1 MNSNEIIQ
9 AIVDSGVLAVIRANS
24 VDDAVKMATYA
35 AKGGIKGLEITFTVP
50 DADKVIDTLVKQGVD
65 AVVGA
70 GTVLN
75 VETAKL
81 AYSKG
86 AKFIVSPCFDDGV
99 NDFCKEVDIPYF
111 AGCFTPTEIYNAMKK
126 GVKVVKVFPG
136 SVCKPS
142 YFKDVHGPFPYAKL
156 LPSGGVSLENINDW
170 IKNGAV
176 AVSAGSS
183 LTAPAK
189 TGDFEKIIE
198 NAREFVEEVKKARA
212 QYCK

>member
-50 DADKVIDTLVKQGVD
+50 DADKVIETLVKQGVD

>member
-50 DADKVIDTLVKQGVD
+50 DADKVIETLVKQGVD

-198 NAREFVEEVKKARA
+198 NAREFVEEVNKARA

>member
-1 MNSNEIIQ
+1 MNSNKVIQ

-50 DADKVIDTLVKQGVD
+50 DADKVIETLVKNGVD

-75 VETAKL
+75 AETAKL

-189 TGDFEKIIE
+189 TGDFEKIVD

>member
-1 MNSNEIIQ
+1 MNSKEIIKG
-9 AIVDSGVLAVIRANS
+9 IVDGGVLAVIRANS
-24 VDDAVKMATYA
+24 VSDAVKMATYA
-35 AKGGIKGLEITFTVP
+35 NKGGIKGLEITFTVP
-50 DADKVIDTLVKQGVD
+50 DADKVIEELVKNKVD
-65 AVVGA
+65 ALVGA

-81 AYSKG
+81 AHSKG
-86 AKFIVSPCFDDGV
+86 AQFIVSPCFDDEV
-99 NDFCKEVDIPYF
+99 NEYCKSVDIPYF

-126 GVKVVKVFPG
+126 GVEVVKVFPG

-142 YFKDVHGPFPYAKL
+142 YFKDVHGPFPHAKL
-156 LPSGGVSLENINDW
+156 LPSGGVSLDNIDDW

-189 TGDFEKIIE
+189 TGEFEKIVDNAKE
-198 NAREFVEEVKKARA
+198 FVDAVKNARAKYAK
-212 QYCK
+212 

>member
-1 MNSNEIIQ
+1 MNSDEIIK

-24 VDDAVKMATYA
+24 VDEAVKMATYA

-50 DADKVIDTLVKQGVD
+50 DADKVIEKLVESNVD

-75 VETAKL
+75 EETAKL

-86 AKFIVSPCFDDGV
+86 AKFIVSPCFDDAV
-99 NDFCKEVDIPYF
+99 NEFCKSVDIPYF
-111 AGCFTPTEIYNAMKK
+111 SGCFTPTEIYNAMKK
-126 GVKVVKVFPG
+126 GVKVIKVFPG

-142 YFKDVHGPFPYAKL
+142 YFKDVHGPFPKAKL

-170 IKNGAV
+170 IKFGAV

-189 TGDFEKIIE
+189 TGEYEKIVD
-198 NAREFVEEVKKARA
+198 NAKAFVEEVKKARA
-212 QYCK
+212 QYSK

>member
-1 MNSNEIIQ
+1 MSSDEIIN

-24 VDDAVKMATYA
+24 VDDAIKMATYA
-35 AKGGIKGLEITFTVP
+35 AQGGIKGLEITFTVP
-50 DADKVIDTLVKQGVD
+50 DADKVIETLVKNKVD
-65 AVVGA
+65 ALVGA

-75 VETAKL
+75 AETARI

-99 NDFCKEVDIPYF
+99 LEFCKSVDIPYF

-136 SVCKPS
+136 DLCKPA
-142 YFKDVHGPFPYAKL
+142 YFKDIHGPFPKARL

-170 IKNGAV
+170 IKYGAV

-189 TGDFEKIIE
+189 TGDFEKIAD
-198 NAREFVEEVKKARA
+198 NARAFVEEVKKARA
-212 QYCK
+212 QYHK

>member
-1 MNSNEIIQ
+1 
-9 AIVDSGVLAVIRANS
+9 
-24 VDDAVKMATYA
+24 MATYA
-35 AKGGIKGLEITFTVP
+35 AKGGINGLEITFTVP
-50 DADKVIDTLVKQGVD
+50 DADKVIETLVKQGVD

-189 TGDFEKIIE
+189 TGDFEKIVD

>member
-1 MNSNEIIQ
+1 MNSDEIIKG
-9 AIVDSGVLAVIRANS
+9 IVDSGVLAVIRANS

-50 DADKVIDTLVKQGVD
+50 DADKVIETLVANKVD
-65 AVVGA
+65 AIVGA

-75 VETAKL
+75 EETAKL

-86 AKFIVSPCFDDGV
+86 AQFIVSPCFDDAV
-99 NDFCKEVDIPYF
+99 NEFCKSVDIPYF

-136 SVCKPS
+136 SVCKPG

-156 LPSGGVSLENINDW
+156 LPSGGVSLENIADW

-189 TGDFEKIIE
+189 TGDFDKIVD
-198 NAREFVEEVKKARA
+198 NAKAFVEEVKKARA
-212 QYCK
+212 LYTK

>member
-1 MNSNEIIQ
+1 MCPG
-9 AIVDSGVLAVIRANS
+9 DR
-24 VDDAVKMATYA
+24 
-35 AKGGIKGLEITFTVP
+35 GL
-50 DADKVIDTLVKQGVD
+50 KD

>member
-1 MNSNEIIQ
+1 MNSDEIIQ
-9 AIVDSGVLAVIRANS
+9 GIVDGGVLAVIRANS
-24 VDDAVKMATYA
+24 VEDAVKMATYA

-50 DADKVIDTLVKQGVD
+50 DADKVIEALVESKVD
-65 AVVGA
+65 AIVGA

-75 VETAKL
+75 EETARL

-99 NDFCKEVDIPYF
+99 NEFCKSVDIPYF

-142 YFKDVHGPFPYAKL
+142 YFKDVHGPFPKARL
-156 LPSGGVSLENINDW
+156 LPSGGVSLDNINDW

-189 TGDFEKIIE
+189 TGDFEKIVD
-198 NAREFVEEVKKARA
+198 NAKAFVEEVKKARA
-212 QYCK
+212 QYNK

>member
-1 MNSNEIIQ
+1 MNSNEVIQ

-50 DADKVIDTLVKQGVD
+50 DADKVIETLVKNGVD

-75 VETAKL
+75 AETAKL

>member
-50 DADKVIDTLVKQGVD
+50 DADKVIETLVKQGVD

-189 TGDFEKIIE
+189 TGDFEKIID
-198 NAREFVEEVKKARA
+198 NARAFVEEVKKARA

>member
-1 MNSNEIIQ
+1 MNANEVIQ

-50 DADKVIDTLVKQGVD
+50 DADKVIETLVKNGVD

-75 VETAKL
+75 AETAKL

-189 TGDFEKIIE
+189 TGDFEKIID

>member
-50 DADKVIDTLVKQGVD
+50 DADKVIETLVKNGVD

-75 VETAKL
+75 AETAKL

>member
-50 DADKVIDTLVKQGVD
+50 DADKVIETLVKEGVD

-189 TGDFEKIIE
+189 TGDFEKIID

>member
-50 DADKVIDTLVKQGVD
+50 DADKVIETLVKQGVD

-189 TGDFEKIIE
+189 TGDFEKIID

>member
-50 DADKVIDTLVKQGVD
+50 DADKVIETLVKQGVD

-99 NDFCKEVDIPYF
+99 NDFCKEADIPYF

-189 TGDFEKIIE
+189 TGDFEKIID
-198 NAREFVEEVKKARA
+198 NARAFVEEVKKARA

>member
-189 TGDFEKIIE
+189 TGDFEKIID

>member
-50 DADKVIDTLVKQGVD
+50 DADKVIETLVKQGVD

-176 AVSAGSS
+176 AVSAGPS

-189 TGDFEKIIE
+189 TGDFEKIVD